1 MCTTPHGPPTR
12 SQCSQYVARV
22 ASRGPEVAH
31 RRACREAKAVTRIEA
46 AQVRSKRSGL
56 ALLLELEARKEDP
69 ADESINRKLRAAG
82 EKAFTA
88 DTLSALASRAEF
100 LESEIRWRENQPLK
114 EVDLD
119 QFRSDTR
126 GGAAPAL
133 EPEDIPEQR
142 FRVVNFWAFVREAPS
157 LQAPILCRKDVGDLV
172 GARQQTFD
180 GFVKLSGE
188 PGWLLRDLGG
198 EHGLGRVL
206 EPLEPELPLTFSVR
220 AEGRGPQRFS
230 VLRHGTGIVRAHPSE
245 AAPIVGFRS
254 QGDAVLIIAQTF
266 HGWLRLDP
274 EETTKGGWLPAR
286 EPESGEPVVRCRVL
300 EERQERWQ
308 KLQHIREAIAS
319 LDGPAPDLEE
329 VRGALEGAREAGLS
343 KHAHGE
349 MLARSRE
356 PWRQRV
362 APAFSCCGYLA
373 QGAAVA
379 LGATALAVGARA
391 RPWLLPAGEGAP
403 RARWGSAVPETNTG
417 CDGTTPHGDGAAQ
430 TAEGRHASDA
440 PSQQPAPAEPPGP
453 KKIGSHACRQL
464 PGLEFC
470 VPAVSM
476 RGPGEGFRDQG
487 RRAAVLEEV
496 PAGIIVVRHLQD
508 GRDPLEYADPF
519 VPSTAADS
527 AAADLGTPVIQI
539 SDRGEHEDNHRTLR
553 DTHGTAASQGAV
565 ARTSATKV
573 TTANTSVVSTP
584 ATIATT
590 TDTTVT
596 TSTGTVVTTVTTIAT
611 LTSTRVTTTATTV
624 ATTVTTVTTSATT
637 VATSITTAATTT
649 DPAVTIELKPSHAEA
664 SKSNSSLS
672 PTEHSMCSHFY
683 DDCRDSQCCLDPHSS
698 CFEKDEGYAAC
709 RPSCEPG
716 VHPEEAPE
724 KQTPW
729 TCTLLSRGG
738 VPAPA
743 DTTTAAAAAAARRSA
758 ELYCF
763 VLVMAGSYEVAL
775 MENAVAKGTSVF
787 QCDGYD
793 VFSGEPLQLGEDV
806 GSGRQV
812 VATTVDGSLKVE
824 KGGVYNTAL
833 NSAVFARLWGQVLA
847 GGQAPKHD
855 FTIKVDADAVF
866 FAERVRRHLEGR
878 SAEDSMY
885 LNNCKDGLHGP
896 LEIVSRKG
904 MQDLGDGLDGCVESL
919 KFEWDTYGEDV
930 FLRHCLGLV
939 GVSRVDDFGLL
950 DETFDGTS
958 GGDPPSVQLGRGLV
972 PPAQVAGGVQRLL
985 GTGVLL
991 CCGRPTAARGYLWPC
1006 T

>member
-1 MCTTPHGPPTR
+1 
-12 SQCSQYVARV
+12 
-22 ASRGPEVAH
+22 
-31 RRACREAKAVTRIEA
+31 
-46 AQVRSKRSGL
+46 
-56 ALLLELEARKEDP
+56 
-69 ADESINRKLRAAG
+69 
-82 EKAFTA
+82 
-88 DTLSALASRAEF
+88 
-100 LESEIRWRENQPLK
+100 
-114 EVDLD
+114 
-119 QFRSDTR
+119 
-126 GGAAPAL
+126 
-133 EPEDIPEQR
+133 
-142 FRVVNFWAFVREAPS
+142 
-157 LQAPILCRKDVGDLV
+157 
-172 GARQQTFD
+172 
-180 GFVKLSGE
+180 
-188 PGWLLRDLGG
+188 
-198 EHGLGRVL
+198 
-206 EPLEPELPLTFSVR
+206 
-220 AEGRGPQRFS
+220 
-230 VLRHGTGIVRAHPSE
+230 
-245 AAPIVGFRS
+245 
-254 QGDAVLIIAQTF
+254 
-266 HGWLRLDP
+266 
-274 EETTKGGWLPAR
+274 
-286 EPESGEPVVRCRVL
+286 
-300 EERQERWQ
+300 
-308 KLQHIREAIAS
+308 
-319 LDGPAPDLEE
+319 
-329 VRGALEGAREAGLS
+329 
-343 KHAHGE
+343 
-349 MLARSRE
+349 
-356 PWRQRV
+356 
-362 APAFSCCGYLA
+362 
-373 QGAAVA
+373 
-379 LGATALAVGARA
+379 
-391 RPWLLPAGEGAP
+391 
-403 RARWGSAVPETNTG
+403 
-417 CDGTTPHGDGAAQ
+417 
-430 TAEGRHASDA
+430 
-440 PSQQPAPAEPPGP
+440 
-453 KKIGSHACRQL
+453 
-464 PGLEFC
+464 
-470 VPAVSM
+470 
-476 RGPGEGFRDQG
+476 
-487 RRAAVLEEV
+487 VLEEV

-950 DETFDGTS
+950 DETFDGT
-958 GGDPPSVQLGRGLV
+958 
-972 PPAQVAGGVQRLL
+972 PPACSSGAASFHPLKSLAAYNDCLARASSSAADALRLPEAVHVTYDEMAGACRTEDGGPGRYSKIERMDQDGCQSTCTADPTCVAYEHNEEWCELHTEAISHAEPTSGTSCYLKRPQALGCFEYGTNYYGNDCSCLDGGMQYRDGISSPVDCQALCRSVGAPYFTLTAGGWCWCKTSDADRR
-985 GTGVLL
+985 TGPGEVDSVSGPSSCPASSAGDMNMLMH
-991 CCGRPTAARGYLWPC
+991 
-1006 T
+1006 